1 MKKDLRTKGAVA
13 LVAIAAVLLAFSC
26 GQSGGAGG
34 AAAGGSGRNGP
45 IVDKVI
51 YEVRMDQTLALKDIV
66 EGKADVFFQAV
77 PPAILNTL
85 NDADLDKLEIYAVPS
100 GSWSLL
106 LNPIPNKAPYTW
118 TEPKTGNTSFNP
130 LAIQEIR
137 FAMNWLFNR
146 QKMID
151 EILQGEGE
159 ATYTPMTPGQPGTY
173 RYNLIP
179 AKLGMTPTGD
189 ERRAIAEINA
199 AMTAASNL
207 PENRGKLVKGADG
220 FWKFNGKDVSIKFLI
235 RVDDPNGRLPAGR
248 YMADQIEKA
257 GIKVE
262 RLERDRSAISI
273 AYYSD
278 PADLQFHMYTEGWG
292 AGATRAWWDV
302 TVSQMYAPYYGYMPG
317 GAEPDHWN
325 YEQPEID
332 LLGQKGMNG
341 QYLTAEDYWNGN
353 LRATE
358 LGLRDSVRIYLATQ
372 LDKFVAN
379 KARFNGRMA
388 YGLGDGLNGWSI
400 RTADV
405 KPEADGTK
413 VLRVIQYS
421 ARGTL
426 FMSAWNP
433 VGVDGFSDVYAS
445 AIVDAIS
452 DKPTFESPNNA
463 KDIPI
468 AVTYDVKNVKF
479 DAVLQGDEIVGRIP
493 VPANAI
499 RYDSK
504 SKSWVAVGDGLTSW
518 SSGSAKLLPAKW
530 HNGIDVGMDDVMYAR
545 AFMVE
550 WANKDGDD
558 DKFFDAPYSAQFLPS
573 LAPGKGSVVNN
584 DGSMTHY
591 VDFYFP
597 GDMDRVAANVLA
609 DSNGTTMKAG
619 NPGRQTVV
627 PWDLY
632 EVLGQLV
639 AVGSKSGTVYSFGT
653 TEATTTVDI
662 IAPRIVEDI
671 KAKYQELID
680 KKHVPASIKDYT
692 SADKAVK
699 RYQATLDF
707 INKYGHAFVSNGP
720 FMLTGVD
727 TNTNSIIIEAFRDYH
742 YKSDYWPKF
751 FRQEITQIDNVR
763 APASP
768 SRSADAV
775 FEISASS
782 YVYPEIDMSP
792 LSNKAKVEIKL
803 QLEGGEKVY
812 AAKFSKAGVF
822 TATIPAAD
830 MAALKPGQPY
840 TVVVMSSLADEAPSV
855 VSVNMTLF

>member
-1 MKKDLRTKGAVA
+1 MKKDLRTKGAIA
-13 LVAIAAVLLAFSC
+13 LVTIAAVLLAFSC
-26 GQSGGAGG
+26 GQAGGAGG

-51 YEVRMDQTLALKDIV
+51 YEVRMDQTLAVKDIV
-66 EGKADVFFQAV
+66 EGKADVFFQSV
-77 PPAILNTL
+77 PSAILNTL
-85 NDADLDKLEIYAVPS
+85 SDADLDKLEIYAVPS

-118 TEPKTGNTSFNP
+118 TEPKTGKTTFNP
-130 LAIQEIR
+130 LAIREVR

-146 QKMID
+146 KKMVD
-151 EILQGEGE
+151 EILLGNGEP
-159 ATYTPMTPGQPGTY
+159 TYTPMTPGQPGTY

-179 AKLGMTPTGD
+179 ARLGLTPTGD
-189 ERRAIAEINA
+189 ERRAIAEITA

-220 FWKFNGKDVSIKFLI
+220 FWKFNGQDVTIKFLI

-248 YMADQIEKA
+248 YMSEQIEKA

-273 AYYSD
+273 AYYSN
-278 PADLQFHMYTEGWG
+278 PADVEFHIYTEGWG

-317 GAEPDHWN
+317 GAEPEHWN

-341 QYLTAEDYWNGN
+341 QYLTADDYWNGN

-358 LGLRDSVRIYLATQ
+358 LGLTDAVRINLVTQ
-372 LDKFVAN
+372 LDRYIAN

-405 KPEADGTK
+405 KPEADGSK
-413 VLRVIQYS
+413 VLRIIQFS

-433 VGVDGFSDVYAS
+433 VGVDGFSDVYS
-445 AIVDAIS
+445 MSIVEAIS
-452 DKPTFESPNNA
+452 DPATFESPNNA
-463 KDIPI
+463 KDIPFRT
-468 AVTYDVKNVKF
+468 TYDVKSIKF
-479 DAVLQGDEIVGRIP
+479 DAVVQGDEIVGRIP

-499 RYDSK
+499 KYDSK
-504 SKSWVAVGDGLTSW
+504 TKSWVPVGNGVTSW
-518 SSGSAKLLPAKW
+518 SSGTGKLLPGKW
-530 HNGIDVGMDDVMYAR
+530 HNGTEIGMDDVMFAG
-545 AFMVE
+545 AFQVE

-558 DKFFDAPYSAQFLPS
+558 DKFFDAPYSAQYLPA
-573 LAPGKGSVVNN
+573 LATSKGSVINN
-584 DGSMTHY
+584 DGSITSF
-591 VDFYFP
+591 VDYYFP
-597 GDMDRVAANVLA
+597 GDMDRVAANVA
-609 DSNGTTMKAG
+609 AVGVKAG

-653 TEATTTVDI
+653 TEATTTIDI
-662 IAPRIVEDI
+662 IAPKIVDDI

-692 SADKAVK
+692 TADKAVK
-699 RYQATLDF
+699 RYQASLDF
-707 INKYGHAFVSNGP
+707 INKYGHAFISNGP
-720 FMLTGVD
+720 FMLTSID
-727 TNTNSIIIEAFRDYH
+727 TNTNSIIVEAFRDYPF
-742 YKSDYWPKF
+742 KSDYWPKF
-751 FRQEITQIDNVR
+751 FRQEITQIDNVK

-768 SRSADAV
+768 SRNADAV
-775 FEISASS
+775 FEIAASS
-782 YVYPEIDMSP
+782 YVYPEIDMTP
-792 LSNKAKVEIKL
+792 LSNKAKVELKL
-803 QLEGGEKVY
+803 QLEGGGEKVY

-830 MAALKPGQPY
+830 MAALKPGVPY

-855 VSVNMTLF
+855 VSVNLTLF

>member
-1 MKKDLRTKGAVA
+1 MKKDLRTKGAIA
-13 LVAIAAVLLAFSC
+13 LVTIAAVLLAFSC
-26 GQSGGAGG
+26 GQAGGAGG

-85 NDADLDKLEIYAVPS
+85 SDADLDKLEIYSVPS

-118 TEPKTGNTSFNP
+118 TEPKTGRTSFNP
-130 LAIQEIR
+130 LAIQEVR

-151 EILQGEGE
+151 EILQGEGD
-159 ATYTPMTPGQPGTY
+159 AAFTPMTPGQPGTY

-179 AKLGMTPTGD
+179 ARLGMTPNGD
-189 ERRAIAEINA
+189 ERRAIEEIGA

-220 FWKFNGKDVSIKFLI
+220 FWKFNGQDVTIKFLI

-248 YMADQIEKA
+248 YMSDQIEKA

-273 AYYSD
+273 AYYSN
-278 PADLQFHMYTEGWG
+278 PADLEFHIYTEGWG

-317 GAEPDHWN
+317 GADPANWN
-325 YEQPEID
+325 YVQDEID
-332 LLGQKGMNG
+332 MLGQKGMNG
-341 QYLTAEDYWNGN
+341 QYLTADDYWNGN

-372 LDKFVAN
+372 LDRFVAN

-413 VLRVIQYS
+413 VLRVLQFS

-433 VGVDGFSDVYAS
+433 VGVDGFSDVYS
-445 AIVDAIS
+445 GAIVDAIS
-452 DKPTFESPNNA
+452 DPATFESPNNA
-463 KDIPI
+463 KDTPLRT
-468 AVTYDVKNVKF
+468 TYDVKSIKF
-479 DAVLQGDEIVGRIP
+479 DAVVEGDGIVGRLQ
-493 VPANAI
+493 VPADAI
-499 RYDSK
+499 KYDSATK
-504 SKSWVAVGDGLTSW
+504 TWKPVGSGVTSW
-518 SSGSAKLLPAKW
+518 ASGVGKHLPGKW
-530 HNGIDVGMDDVMYAR
+530 HNGVEIGMDDVMYAG
-545 AFMVE
+545 AFQVE
-550 WANKDGDD
+550 WANKDGDNDKYFD
-558 DKFFDAPYSAQFLPS
+558 DPYSAQYLPA
-573 LAPGKGSVVNN
+573 LATGKGSVIGR
-584 DGSMTHY
+584 DGSITGY
-591 VDFYFP
+591 VDYYFP
-597 GDMDRVAANVLA
+597 GDIDRVAANVA
-609 DSNGTTMKAG
+609 AVGTKAG

-639 AVGSKSGTVYSFGT
+639 AEGSASGTTYTFSNAEGL
-653 TEATTTVDI
+653 TTVDI
-662 IAPRIVEDI
+662 VAPKIVEDI

-680 KKHVPASIKDYT
+680 KKFVPVAIKDYT
-692 SADKAVK
+692 TADKAVK

-720 FMLTGVD
+720 FMLTSID
-727 TNTNSIIIEAFRDYH
+727 TNTNSIIVEAFRDYP
-742 YKSDYWPKF
+742 YKSDYWPKY
-751 FRQEITQIDNVR
+751 FRQEITQIENVKS
-763 APASP
+763 PASP

-775 FEISASS
+775 FEIAASS
-782 YVYPEIDMSP
+782 YVYPEVDTTP
-792 LSNKAKVEIKL
+792 LSDKAKVELKL
-803 QLEGGEKVY
+803 QLEDGSEKVY
-812 AAKFSKAGVF
+812 AAKFTRAGTF

-830 MAALKPGQPY
+830 MGSLKPGVPY
-840 TVVVMSSLADEAPSV
+840 TVVVMSSLAAEAPSV
-855 VSVNMTLF
+855 VSVSMTLF